1 MKYVISLALAVVL
14 NACANLLMKFGV
26 KSINKSSGIM
36 SASNPISVVK
46 TLMTSPIILIGL
58 FCFATNVIL
67 YSYALQRFKVSL
79 AYPIMVGAGFA
90 IIVLVARFSGL
101 NERLVLSQWIGVGLI
116 FAGVILISAT
126 MQNG

>member
-1 MKYVISLALAVVL
+1 MIYIISLVFAVIL
-14 NACANLLMKFGV
+14 NATANLLLKFGV
-26 KSINKSSGIM
+26 KAINQHSGTL
-36 SASNPISVVK
+36 SASNPLMVVK
-46 TLMTSPIILIGL
+46 TFVSSPLILIGL

-67 YSYALQRFKVSL
+67 YSYALQKFKVSL

-101 NERLVLSQWIGVGLI
+101 NEKLFLTQWIGVALI

>member
-1 MKYVISLALAVVL
+1 MKYVISLAVAVVL